1 MNLLY
6 LTGRHMK
13 TSLFQF
19 CIFSLVSAATIAQE
33 KPVIPDFSVIDKD
46 KDGAL
51 SIMEAQLL
59 FPSLTITDVE
69 MDGLLSKKEAE
80 LALPGLV
87 YSNDNHEDDTKLV
100 GPEEYTLMA
109 EQYLL
114 AAEEATAN

>member
-1 MNLLY
+1 MKI
-6 LTGRHMK
+6 LTIQLCAV
-13 TSLFQF
+13 S
-19 CIFSLVSAATIAQE
+19 IISAASFAQD
-33 KPVIPDFSVIDKD
+33 KPVIPEFSVIDKD

-69 MDGLLSKKEAE
+69 MDGLLSKNEAE

-87 YSNDNHEDDTKLV
+87 YTNDNHEDATKLV

-114 AAEEATAN
+114 AAQEATAN

>member
-1 MNLLY
+1 LVPA
-6 LTGRHMK
+6 
-13 TSLFQF
+13 
-19 CIFSLVSAATIAQE
+19 FST
-33 KPVIPDFSVIDKD
+33 IDKD

-87 YSNDNHEDDTKLV
+87 YSNDNHEDDTQLV
-100 GPEEYTLMA
+100 GPDEYIQMA

-114 AAEEATAN
+114 AAEQATAN